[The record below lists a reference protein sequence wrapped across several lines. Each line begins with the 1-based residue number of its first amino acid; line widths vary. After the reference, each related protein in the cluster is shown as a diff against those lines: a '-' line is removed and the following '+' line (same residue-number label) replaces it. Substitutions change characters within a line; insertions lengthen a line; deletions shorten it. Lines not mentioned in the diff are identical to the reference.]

1 LGDNI
6 FKEILKKKLHS
17 AGISVS
23 RISHDPSSPIEL
35 SDVESEIIH
44 YVRSHNLSMCT
55 TLNLYQTAVAC
66 KYIVKNQIP
75 GDFVECGVFRGGN
88 ALIAARI
95 FEIHKSEKKVY
106 LFDTFSGM
114 TEPTKFDISTSTN
127 LPVLNKYLSVKRDNF
142 TDWAYASIE
151 EVKENFKKINL
162 LKDNI
167 IFIQGKVEDTLNQP
181 ENIPTSISF
190 LRLDTDWY
198 ESTKIE
204 LEILYKKLVVGGILV
219 IDDYGSFDGAKKAV
233 DEFFS
238 ELSSPPFLSI
248 IDNGARIGTKTN

>member
-1 LGDNI
+1 M
-6 FKEILKKKLHS
+6 FKEFLKKKLYS
-17 AGISVS
+17 AGISIN
-23 RISHDPSSPIEL
+23 RISQDPNSLIEL
-35 SDVESEIIH
+35 SDLENEIVQ

-66 KYIVKNQIP
+66 KYIVKNKIP

-114 TEPTKFDISTSTN
+114 SEPTEFDVSTSTN
-127 LPVLNKYLSVKRDNF
+127 SPLLNKYLSAKRDNF
-142 TDWAYASIE
+142 TDWAYAPIE

-162 LKDNI
+162 LNDNV

-181 ENIPTSISF
+181 EKIPTTISF

-204 LEILYKKLVVGGILV
+204 LETLYKNLVVGGILV
-219 IDDYGSFDGAKKAV
+219 IDDYGSFNGAKKAV

-238 ELSSPPFLSI
+238 GLSSPPFLSI
-248 IDNGARIGTKTN
+248 IDNGARIGTKNN